1 MICVEGNF
9 ATHLR
14 TWSSINLVFSRFKTR
29 FTVLHTTGRCAPV
42 YEWSRRVEYPFAV
55 HSLASRPVGRTLD
68 AGSGVTFFPLYLR
81 QEWGVPVAC
90 LDYKAAYVDRMNQ
103 VGQLFDLKDAI
114 PFHVAERWQGTADPR
129 GT

>member
-1 MICVEGNF
+1 MRGRQFRDTF
-9 ATHLR
+9 ADLEQYQ
-14 TWSSINLVFSRFKTR
+14 SRF
-29 FTVLHTTGRCAPV
+29 FAIQDSIHGPPYDWPLPPL

-68 AGSGVTFFPLYLR
+68 AGSGAAFFPLYLR
-81 QEWGVPVAC
+81 QEWGVPVEC